1 MKPKELLL
9 RRRIARGCYRKDV
22 NAMAEELVMVY
33 AEVGCVMHIAGEV
46 GSFYLLALLVYYYK
60 TTSKQKHT
68 TFLTLATSPL

>member
-1 MKPKELLL
+1 
-9 RRRIARGCYRKDV
+9 
-22 NAMAEELVMVY
+22 MAEELVMVY